1 MNTIFEAITHLI
13 QSPQF
18 AAFCC
23 DALLKSIVVL
33 AFAGILCLVW
43 KRAAA
48 ATRHLIWLLALANL
62 PLLPL
67 LPHVLPGASHPLWSV
82 SSDLISANQISLSL
96 EFAPVK
102 MTGGNQPASSVMAA
116 STAPAVVKSAR
127 HALTARLN
135 QNWLALG
142 FIAWTLGILSM
153 LLYFALGQFQL
164 RKFSRT
170 AHVLDTPK
178 WLDLLSESCVTLRLS
193 RRVTLLQSDENVM
206 PLTWGWLRPAVLLP
220 LEADQWPADRRR
232 VVLLHEL
239 AHVKRL
245 DCLTQFIARIIT
257 ALFWFNPLAW
267 LAARQM
273 RIERE
278 RACDD
283 LVLNGGCKASDYA
296 GHLVQIARA
305 FRRAPQSAGIAMA
318 RSSKLEQRVTAII
331 DPSRIRRLRPLGLA
345 GVLLAIAAVVLGI
358 GSYSISFA
366 RDTGSPLLQK
376 QLTELEQFSKQK
388 LAQSKEL
395 MAASGDT
402 MLPDYQKLFDAAT
415 AGDIDTVTNLYHSF
429 SSRHTQYSRTKGV
442 RQDPRLRTS
451 YWSPIL
457 EIDLAYDQV
466 ADCDPKYTEIAAN
479 DMVNSISR
487 GAIYFGGTDPGR
499 GIPTAF
505 CKSHVA
511 ADPFYTITQNALA
524 DGSYLEYLRNTYGE
538 SRKTLAALAA
548 ARSQDSELSALDKE
562 YQSAMD
568 RLYAVYDKP
577 DNDPELKAAQDACDQ
592 LEKKIRD
599 RTDQLVAR
607 LKAQGVSPTSDPA
620 LGPIPETLYI
630 PTQEDSQKS
639 FQDYTADAQVR
650 AVHDKRFPKEPKQVK
665 SGEEIKVDDEGH
677 TQVSGQIAVMEING
691 RIAKIVFDK
700 NPGHEFYVE
709 ESFPLDWMYPYLQP
723 NGPIMKI
730 NRQPLDTMPDEVVQK
745 DREYWNSRAGGMIG
759 DWLQDNTPISKVTDF
774 AEKVF
779 LNHDYSSYGADPRFV
794 ENPYAQKMFSKFR
807 SSIAGLYAWRAQHA
821 TDAGEKQRMTD
832 AADFAFRQA
841 YALCPYSP
849 EAVFRYV
856 DFLKT
861 HGRDADARLI
871 TEAAVRASEVWDP
884 KNNSQLKDLSK
895 RLGASLVPAQ
905 TGDSIS
911 TADMKLQQL
920 KVSREQIQ
928 EVLKKLEAMDHDELE
943 KGLPKAVTD
952 GELNKLLAQ
961 RVIAEQDFARV
972 KQEAGPQQP
981 EYQDAETLVKDAQR
995 KVDNRMQGILVGMQ
1009 AKLDATSAYIDALK
1023 MARQNTQGPGN

>member
-1 MNTIFEAITHLI
+1 MFEAVIQLI
-13 QSPQF
+13 QSPRF

-33 AFAGILCLVW
+33 AFAGVLCLAW
-43 KRAAA
+43 RRAAA
-48 ATRHLIWLLALANL
+48 ATRHLIWFIALASL
-62 PLLPL
+62 PMLPL

-82 SSDLISANQISLSL
+82 SSDLISGNQISLSL

-102 MTGGNQPASSVMAA
+102 MTGGNQPASTVTAP
-116 STAPAVVKSAR
+116 STAPAVVKSAK
-127 HALTARLN
+127 HVLTARLN
-135 QNWLALG
+135 QNWLVLG
-142 FIAWTLGILSM
+142 FAAWFLGILSM
-153 LLYFALGQFQL
+153 LLYFALGKFQL
-164 RKFSRT
+164 RKFSRS
-170 AHVLDTPK
+170 ARVLDTPE
-178 WLDLLSESCVTLRLS
+178 WIDLLSESCGTLRLS
-193 RRVTLLQSDENVM
+193 RRVTLLQSSENVM
-206 PLTWGWLRPAVLLP
+206 PLTWGWLRPTVLFP
-220 LEADQWPADRRR
+220 LEATEWPVERRR
-232 VVLLHEL
+232 IVLLHEL

-267 LAARQM
+267 LAAHEM

-331 DPSRIRRLRPLGLA
+331 DPSRVRRLRPLGLA

-358 GSYSISFA
+358 GSYRIGFA
-366 RDTGSPLLQK
+366 RDTNSPLLEK

-388 LAQSKEL
+388 LAQSEEL

-415 AGDIDTVTNLYHSF
+415 TGDIDTVTNLYHSF

-479 DMVNSISR
+479 DMVDSISR

-538 SRKTLAALAA
+538 NRKILGALAA
-548 ARSQDSELSALDKE
+548 ARSQDSELSALDRE
-562 YQSAMD
+562 YHSAMD
-568 RLYAVYDKP
+568 KLYAVYDKP
-577 DNDPELKAAQDACDQ
+577 DGDPELKAAQDACDE
-592 LEKKIRD
+592 LEKKIKD
-599 RTDQLVAR
+599 RKDQLVAR
-607 LKAQGVSPTSDPA
+607 LKAQGVAPTSDPV

-630 PTQEDSQKS
+630 PTQEDSQRA

-650 AVHDKRFPKEPKQVK
+650 ASHDKQFPKEPKQVK
-665 SGEEIKVDDEGH
+665 AGEEIKDDDNGH
-677 TQVSGQIAVMEING
+677 VQVTGQVAVMGINAL
-691 RIAKIVFDK
+691 IAKVIFDK
-700 NPGHEFYVE
+700 NPGHEFFVE

-730 NRQPLDTMPDEVVQK
+730 NRQPLATMPDEVVQK
-745 DREYWNSRAGGMIG
+745 DKEYWNSRAGGMIG
-759 DWLQDNTPISKVTDF
+759 DWLQDDTPISKVTDF

-779 LNHDYSSYGADPRFV
+779 LNHDYSGYKADPHFV
-794 ENPYAQKMFSKFR
+794 ENAYAQKMFSKFR
-807 SSIAGLYAWRAQHA
+807 SSIGGLYAWRAQQA

-849 EAVFRYV
+849 EALYRYANLLV
-856 DFLKT
+856 EEKRI
-861 HGRDADARLI
+861 GDAL
-871 TEAAVRASEVWDP
+871 
-884 KNNSQLKDLSK
+884 
-895 RLGASLVPAQ
+895 
-905 TGDSIS
+905 
-911 TADMKLQQL
+911 
-920 KVSREQIQ
+920 
-928 EVLKKLEAMDHDELE
+928 
-943 KGLPKAVTD
+943 
-952 GELNKLLAQ
+952 LLA
-961 RVIAEQDFARV
+961 
-972 KQEAGPQQP
+972 
-981 EYQDAETLVKDAQR
+981 ETAAKFKTEGVSQIPFL
-995 KVDNRMQGILVGMQ
+995 VDNLKRMQ
-1009 AKLDATSAYIDALK
+1009 KKNSEPTSK
-1023 MARQNTQGPGN
+1023 